1 MKLRGGEGE
10 SVDGVGRCL
19 VFDRFEK
26 NTKQNPV
33 CLWVDA
39 NGVDR
44 RFHDVPDLP
53 LFWCCCA
60 VVAPGVAWSIL
71 SGLEHLFDVLGWG
84 CRLHRVGLYFVL
96 EVTWMR

>member
-10 SVDGVGRCL
+10 SVDSVGCCP
-19 VFDRFEK
+19 VFGRFE
-26 NTKQNPV
+26 NVTKQTPV

-39 NGVDR
+39 NGIDSG
-44 RFHDVPDLP
+44 FHDVPDLP

-71 SGLEHLFDVLGWG
+71 GGLKHFFDVLGCG
-84 CRLHRVGLYFVL
+84 CRLHRVGSCFVL
-96 EVTWMR
+96 EVT